1 MQGYTNGVSIFQ
13 RDFAVKQDYP
23 EIINIQKSSSQKS
36 SRFCRRNNGTVG
48 CHGNETEVPGN
59 KDIKNQTSFI
69 QVLLDSIEKRMSI
82 ARELAHWTSVPGA
95 AANR

>member
-23 EIINIQKSSSQKS
+23 EIIKPEIIKVLSTKQRYGWLPRQRDRGAWKQ
-36 SRFCRRNNGTVG
+36 
-48 CHGNETEVPGN
+48 

>member
-23 EIINIQKSSSQKS
+23 EIIKPEIIKVLSKKQ
-36 SRFCRRNNGTVG
+36 RYGAR

>member
-23 EIINIQKSSSQKS
+23 EIIKVLSKKQRYG
-36 SRFCRRNNGTVG
+36 SR
-48 CHGNETEVPGN
+48 CHGNETEVPEN

>member
-23 EIINIQKSSSQKS
+23 EIIKPEIIKVLLKKQRYGC
-36 SRFCRRNNGTVG
+36 SR

-59 KDIKNQTSFI
+59 KDIK
-69 QVLLDSIEKRMSI
+69 K
-82 ARELAHWTSVPGA
+82 
-95 AANR
+95 